1 MKKLNHMQFE
11 SYYKN
16 GYKYKKNNIPLEEHI
31 ILKKKTTHI
40 ERSKRDF
47 RTHLKRLTRK
57 TGCFLKKDDMY
68 YSIIKTYIYNTETL
82 LKMKHT
88 S

>member
-1 MKKLNHMQFE
+1 MSPIIQTVISIKKLYTARRTH
-11 SYYKN
+11 Y
-16 GYKYKKNNIPLEEHI
+16 
-31 ILKKKTTHI
+31 LKKKTTHI

-57 TGCFLKKDDMY
+57 TGCFLKKDDMH

-82 LKMKHT
+82 LKMRHT